1 MRTRAR
7 TFLSLLAIVAVSLAC
22 AGTTSSS
29 AEPAPEASPSPTS
42 EDAEPAVES
51 GADARTEDASSED
64 ADPQED
70 TRPGVA
76 VLRFDNGGSYGGDR
90 EDLEALEV
98 GLQQM
103 LLTELDQ
110 NDELRIVERARLRTL
125 MEEQDLGAS
134 GRVESGTAARIG
146 ELVGAR
152 YVITGVFVDLDGD
165 FRMDSRI
172 VDVETGEILSTQSV
186 RDDRERLYDLVVQL
200 ASRVTEGAD
209 LPELPTATREA
220 REAREIPAEAI
231 TLYSRAQVYQDR
243 GRTERAVEVYRRIT
257 QEFPAMTEAR
267 AALEQLEG

>member
-7 TFLSLLAIVAVSLAC
+7 TILSLLAIVAVSLAC

-29 AEPAPEASPSPTS
+29 AAPAPDASPSPTAD
-42 EDAEPAVES
+42 DASPAMETEAD
-51 GADARTEDASSED
+51 GAGDASSDD
-64 ADPQED
+64 AGPQED

-76 VLRFDNGGSYGGDR
+76 VLRFDNGGSYGADR

-110 NDELRIVERARLRTL
+110 NDELRIVERGRLRTL

-200 ASRVTEGAD
+200 AGRVTEGAD
-209 LPELPTATREA
+209 LPALPTATREA

-243 GRTERAVEVYRRIT
+243 GRTDRAVEVYRRIT
-257 QEFPAMTEAR
+257 REFPAMTEAR